1 VEIRSLTLSA
11 SLRKGTKTPTVS
23 PTMSVDKGVGS
34 EGVIAAE
41 GLRRSK
47 KLIIVIASST
57 DGRM

>member
-1 VEIRSLTLSA
+1 
-11 SLRKGTKTPTVS
+11 
-23 PTMSVDKGVGS
+23 MSVDKGVGS
-34 EGVIAAE
+34 EAVIAAE